1 MTAKAEC
8 YYKVTNQFGLGAELI
23 NQVLMLTRIIH
34 AFSMNND
41 DT

>member
-1 MTAKAEC
+1 MDEC
-8 YYKVTNQFGLGAELI
+8 RNPMVVYIEDRLI
-23 NQVLMLTRIIH
+23 AYREKLTRIIH